1 MDHLSLITGYINMGS
16 AWFLMIVIAIVSFI
30 VQLRFKN
37 KFKQYSEI
45 PLSST
50 LSGQAVAEQ
59 MLHDNG
65 IYDVQVTSAESELAD
80 YYNPETK
87 TINLSPDVFYSRS
100 VASAAVAAH
109 ECGHAV
115 QHAKAYSWL
124 SFRSALVPVI
134 NAASTL
140 TQWTLFI
147 GVMLLFFT
155 QNPLVLA
162 IGIAALA
169 LVTVFSF
176 ITLPVEFDASSR
188 ALAWL
193 NNNQTVMQ
201 TPGEHKQAKDALWWA
216 AMTYVIAALSSLATL
231 LYYASFLFSRRN

>member
-1 MDHLSLITGYINMGS
+1 MDHLSLITGNINIGS
-16 AWFLMIVIAIVSFI
+16 AWLLMIVIVIVSFI
-30 VQLRFKN
+30 VQLRFKT

-50 LSGQAVAEQ
+50 LSGQAVAEK

-65 IYDVQVTSAESELAD
+65 IYDVRVISDEGELAD

-87 TINLSPDVFYSRS
+87 IINLSPDIFYSRS

-124 SFRSALVPVI
+124 SFRSALVPLI
-134 NAASTL
+134 NVASTL

-147 GVMLLFFT
+147 GVIFLFFT
-155 QNPLVLA
+155 HNSFMLA
-162 IGIAALA
+162 IGVAALA
-169 LVTVFSF
+169 LVTAFSF
-176 ITLPVEFDASSR
+176 IALPVEIDASNR

-193 NNNQTVMQ
+193 NNNSVMQ
-201 TPGEHKQAKDALWWA
+201 NRGEHEQAKDALWWA
-216 AMTYVIAALSSLATL
+216 AMTYVVAALSSLVTL
-231 LYYASFLFSRRN
+231 LYYALFLFNRRH